1 MEFRYKCWIF
11 IACLVP
17 YHVNEGLKPCL
28 QPNTIINYPI
38 AIPHWERDWHPIP
51 ALDWGVHTTGPRIGG
66 STGIGIGIPLRP
78 WLGLAYHWN

>member
-1 MEFRYKCWIF
+1 MELDIHSLFGTISCKRGTKTLSSAKY
-11 IACLVP
+11 
-17 YHVNEGLKPCL
+17 YHKPSHCNSIL
-28 QPNTIINYPI
+28 GMRL
-38 AIPHWERDWHPIP
+38 AAPIP